1 MAKLKHLAEIERG
14 IRALAPGALISYRH
28 GRKHRIL
35 QVRIGDTCKTFS
47 IASSP
52 SIAEHAVTNTLKD
65 VARSFSL
72 ETPC

>member
-47 IASSP
+47 VASSP
-52 SIAEHAVTNTLKD
+52 TVAEHAVTSTLKD
-65 VARSFSL
+65 VVRSFSL

>member
-35 QVRIGDTCKTFS
+35 QVRIGDTRKTFS
-47 IASSP
+47 VASSP
-52 SIAEHAVTNTLKD
+52 TVAEHAVTNTLKD
-65 VARSFSL
+65 VARSFFL